1 MEYPLISIIV
11 PVYNVENYIDKCLQ
25 SILNQSYENLEVLLI
40 DDGSVDHSGE
50 ICDDYA
56 RMDKRIR
63 VFHQINKG
71 VSSARNKGLELSAGK
86 YIVFIDADDYVK
98 PDYLEILYGDME
110 EYQVDIVSCE
120 LVPVVE
126 GKQTDDRHT
135 INYKRVIS
143 NQNELYDSYR
153 QQEQFYR
160 NVTGK
165 LILREAAVKHTFKN
179 LKFGEDTV
187 YMLEVLSEDVSI

>member
-56 RMDKRIR
+56 RIDKRIR

-160 NVTGK
+160 NVTVK